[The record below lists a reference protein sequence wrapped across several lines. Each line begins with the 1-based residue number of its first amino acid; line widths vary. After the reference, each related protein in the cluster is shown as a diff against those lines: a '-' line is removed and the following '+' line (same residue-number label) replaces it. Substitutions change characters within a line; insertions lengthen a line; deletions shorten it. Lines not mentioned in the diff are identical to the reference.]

1 MTPRPVEYPLVE
13 SKMIQNHWFVKFGSY
28 HPSQNHLVGGATRH
42 KSDFG
47 EVPSGTKPTS
57 GRCHPAQNWFWGGAI
72 RHKTNFGEVPSGTKT
87 SFGDFH
93 WFSKLIGKPFEIS
106 TGEGSTNP
114 LIVALAVYIYIYMCV
129 YIELHKINM
138 FIYQTTDIHV

>member
-57 GRCHPAQNWFWGGAI
+57 GRCHPAQN
-72 RHKTNFGEVPSGTKT
+72 
-87 SFGDFH
+87 
-93 WFSKLIGKPFEIS
+93 
-106 TGEGSTNP
+106 
-114 LIVALAVYIYIYMCV
+114 
-129 YIELHKINM
+129 
-138 FIYQTTDIHV
+138 

>member
-47 EVPSGTKPTS
+47 EVPWWEVPPGTKVILGRCHPAQNQLRGDAIRHKTDFGEVPSGTKPTS
-57 GRCHPAQNWFWGGAI
+57 GRCHPAQKHPLVISIGFQN
-72 RHKTNFGEVPSGTKT
+72 PSVNRLK
-87 SFGDFH
+87 S
-93 WFSKLIGKPFEIS
+93 
-106 TGEGSTNP
+106 P
-114 LIVALAVYIYIYMCV
+114 LERVRP
-129 YIELHKINM
+129 
-138 FIYQTTDIHV
+138 IHL